1 MGVARERGGIVA
13 PRGTGLAA
21 AGVRRRVEGAPAS
34 THTSGAESGM
44 AEKRE
49 RVPVVIVEY
58 DRIAATIAGRIAEL
72 IRSRQADGKPVV
84 LGLATGSTPVGIY
97 RELIRMHREEGLD
110 FSNVTTFNLDEY
122 FPMDPD
128 SIHSYHRF
136 MRENLFDHIEIDP
149 ARVHI
154 PQGNVPRDETEAHS
168 EAYEAAIRDAGG
180 IDFQI
185 LGIGKTGHIGFN
197 EPGSGRES
205 RTRRVALDT
214 LTRRDASAGFF
225 GEDNVPYEAITMGVA
240 TILEAREIAL
250 IATGEHK
257 AEIVRR
263 AVEGDVDPDVA
274 ATYLQDHPNATFYLD
289 PAAAAELTRIR
300 TPWVIGEVDWTRELE
315 IEAVI
320 WLSEM
325 AGKSVLKLDDTDYRD
340 HHLSSLLARYGSA
353 GPLNG
358 EVFNALISKIRGRSK
373 LPREKRIIVFSPH
386 PDDDVISMGGILN
399 KLHQNENDILV
410 AYQTS
415 GNIAVFD
422 HEVRRYLDFLRR
434 CGAAFGIGDR
444 GLDEKVEEI
453 ERFLDE
459 KDPGQVDIPTVQYL
473 KKSIREAEA
482 VSGIETFG
490 MARERARFLNLPF
503 YQTGKVRKDPI
514 GPRDV
519 EITLELLR
527 EHRPELVFVAGDLSD
542 PHGTHRM
549 CLEAVHRAL
558 EEYEG
563 EDPEVWYY
571 RGAWQE
577 WSVAEANVLVPMSE
591 EELRMKIH
599 AIFRHQSQK
608 DRAPFPG
615 IDDREFWQRVE
626 ERNTSTARTVDLL
639 GLPEY
644 FAMEAYVVRRGGRKV
659 DPQLVPTSALAA
671 PPRLRRESD
680 RPGQRSGGRVSR
692 QRRPR

>member
-1 MGVARERGGIVA
+1 M
-13 PRGTGLAA
+13 T
-21 AGVRRRVEGAPAS
+21 
-34 THTSGAESGM
+34 
-44 AEKRE
+44 EKRE

-72 IRSRQADGKPVV
+72 IRSRQGDGKPVV

-154 PQGNVPRDETEAHS
+154 PLGNVSRDETETHC
-168 EAYEAAIRDAGG
+168 EAYEAAIRHAGG

-325 AGKSVLKLDDTDYRD
+325 VRKSVLKLDDTDYRD

-399 KLHQNENDILV
+399 KLHQNGNDILV

-659 DPQLVPTSALAA
+659 DPHLVPTSALAA